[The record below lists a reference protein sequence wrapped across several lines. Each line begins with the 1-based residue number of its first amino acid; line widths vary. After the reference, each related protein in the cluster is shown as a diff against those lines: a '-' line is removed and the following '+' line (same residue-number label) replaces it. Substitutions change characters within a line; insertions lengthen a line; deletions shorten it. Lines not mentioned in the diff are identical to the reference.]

1 MRKKYW
7 AFIRNEWKFIL
18 NFKTNL
24 DNISRHYK
32 LNSFTKMIKK
42 KDRLL
47 EVLKNNQK
55 YPVMEFLTANDLISL
70 ALVKKSYFIQIS
82 P

>member
-1 MRKKYW
+1 
-7 AFIRNEWKFIL
+7 
-18 NFKTNL
+18 
-24 DNISRHYK
+24 
-32 LNSFTKMIKK
+32 MIKK

-55 YPVMEFLTANDLISL
+55 YPVIEFLTANDLISL

>member
-1 MRKKYW
+1 
-7 AFIRNEWKFIL
+7 
-18 NFKTNL
+18 
-24 DNISRHYK
+24 
-32 LNSFTKMIKK
+32 MIKK

-55 YPVMEFLTANDLISL
+55 YPVLEFLTANDLISL

>member
-1 MRKKYW
+1 
-7 AFIRNEWKFIL
+7 
-18 NFKTNL
+18 
-24 DNISRHYK
+24 
-32 LNSFTKMIKK
+32 MIKK

-47 EVLKNNQK
+47 EVFKNNQK
-55 YPVMEFLTANDLISL
+55 YPIMEFLTAQDLVAL